1 MKLHRSAMAD
11 DERKAAAEVAHV
23 RVARATKAEVSAG
36 LALPGSVDP
45 LQETSVYAR
54 ANGYVRRWLVDIG
67 GKVKKDQVLA
77 ELDLPD
83 IDEELG
89 QARASAAQA
98 NAGIAQA
105 TSQVELA
112 RATDQRYQALR
123 PSGVVSQ
130 QEVDQTH
137 ASNDAQQANLAAAE
151 AAYGSAQANV
161 RRAMDLKGFGTLVAP
176 FDGVVTMRSAE
187 IGQLVTSGMAG
198 QPLFKV
204 ADVAVVRV
212 FVRVPQLYAAGI
224 HIGMDAPATVREM
237 PGRVFHGTVARTA
250 NELDPS
256 TRTLRTEV
264 DLPNAD
270 YVLFAGMY
278 AQVRFDVKRQD
289 EPIFVPSTAR
299 SLRFVR
305 DAGGGRSRRR
315 HSLDEGRDRC
325 RPRRSLGDR
334 DGSRGGRSRHCHAE
348 REARRRPSR
357 AIGGDQV
364 GLSLRLEASPVRPLL
379 PVAVPLAAHQADGM
393 GQHGRKDLVDAQ
405 GNPLDF
411 QGAPPGCGL
420 DAPRPPRAKAPS
432 EARSRP
438 TRAAETLRR
447 SRRVASRAARRS
459 PRTSGRAGRCRC
471 RRS

>member
-1 MKLHRSAMAD
+1 MANEAAFFNRAGRSVSGVKEPQASAPSTLARGAEETHGEGELFDPTEHRPTRQKLVGSLLAAAFVFALLFALGIVPRWLHRSAMAD
-11 DERKAAAEVAHV
+11 DERKAAEEVARV

-54 ANGYVRRWLVDIG
+54 ANGYVRKWLVDIG
-67 GKVKKDQVLA
+67 AKVKKDQVLA

-83 IDEELG
+83 IDEELR
-89 QARASAAQA
+89 QAQAAAAQA
-98 NAGIAQA
+98 KAGIAQA
-105 TSQVELA
+105 KSQVELA

-161 RRAMDLKGFGTLVAP
+161 RRAMDLKAFGTIVAP

-187 IGQLVTSGMAG
+187 IGQLVTAGMAG

-270 YVLFAGMY
+270 YALFAGMY

-289 EPIFVPSTAR
+289 QPIFVPSTAVLFDSSGTR
-299 SLRFVR
+299 AAVVR
-305 DAGGGRSRRR
+305 GDAI
-315 HSLDEGRDRC
+315 HWTKVEIDAD
-325 RPRRSLGDR
+325 LGDR
-334 DGSRGGRSRHCHAE
+334 LAIATGLAE
-348 REARRRPSR
+348 
-357 AIGGDQV
+357 G
-364 GLSLRLEASPVRPLL
+364 
-379 PVAVPLAAHQADGM
+379 
-393 GQHGRKDLVDAQ
+393 DLVIVT
-405 GNPLDF
+405 
-411 QGAPPGCGL
+411 
-420 DAPRPPRAKAPS
+420 PS
-432 EARSRP
+432 EKLVEGLRV
-438 TRAAETLRR
+438 RAEE
-447 SRRVASRAARRS
+447 VK
-459 PRTSGRAGRCRC
+459 
-471 RRS
+471 